1 MAAEDHNKGRSIP
14 INPAKANHSLDD
26 LAKGLTG
33 GTISRLEA
41 VRLLGAALLGST
53 LASVPGFAW
62 ASGGLGPDAAAGRVH
77 LSGACAS
84 YCKQNFPASPERAQC
99 LSQGAQGSGP
109 CYECNLDLTPAAG
122 PHFPKCAPDQIFDPL
137 ARLGTCCRT
146 CPPGSVMCKD

>member
-109 CYECNLDLTPAAG
+109 CYECNVGLGVSPPVG
-122 PHFPKCAPDQIFDPL
+122 PFFQ
-137 ARLGTCCRT
+137 
-146 CPPGSVMCKD
+146 CPPAR